1 MQKFR
6 VWELAKQYNKTD
18 KDIISTLKSHN
29 VEVKSHLSVVDEKT
43 KQLLDRVYADKQTT
57 RSAETKTTSTSTD
70 RALRPA
76 IGQTAGRIFS

>member
-29 VEVKSHLSVVDEKT
+29 VEVKSHLSVVDGKAAASSPT
-43 KQLLDRVYADKQTT
+43 G
-57 RSAETKTTSTSTD
+57 TD